1 MTGRKKRKLIS
12 RIDSE
17 SEEYDAEDLIFSHS
31 LDELKA
37 LQRKIDSTFADDS
50 MQRTSK

>member
-12 RIDSE
+12 RND